1 MRHRK
6 TLLLLLL
13 AFSCALLKAKQAI
26 DIHKVDSA
34 LHERLEYE
42 DKDVLVKR
50 MFANTAVDT
59 STQVVKEFKPKFET
73 KYRSDEDFNYNQ
85 VNETYNYWQQ
95 LKKRLIAFLKK
106 LFGYA
111 PDAPD
116 PEFIT
121 IVLKVISAL
130 AVIVVLVIL
139 IRIYI
144 RSKNRSLF
152 GKKNDKLTINI
163 NDSEQLIQLADFS
176 TLIAE
181 YEKNQ
186 AYRTC
191 VRLYFLWVLKSLKDK
206 NAIQWL
212 PDKTNS
218 AYANGLQSSN
228 LKQSF
233 EYLAYIYEYVWYGE
247 FELAQVDYSKA
258 KEAFEHFIQKGVN
271 V

>member
-95 LKKRLIAFLKK
+95 LKKRLVAFLKK

-116 PEFIT
+116 PDIISL
-121 IVLKVISAL
+121 IVKILSAL
-130 AVIVVLVIL
+130 VLIAVLIIL

-144 RSKNRSLF
+144 RTNNRSLF
-152 GKKNDKLTINI
+152 SKKNVELNIDI

-176 TLIAE
+176 SLIAE
-181 YEKNQ
+181 HENKQ
-186 AYRTC
+186 AYRIC
-191 VRLYFLWVLKSLKDK
+191 VRLYFLWVLKSLKEQ
-206 NAIQWL
+206 NAIVWL

-218 AYANGLQSSN
+218 TYANELRETDIQQTFN
-228 LKQSF
+228 
-233 EYLAYIYEYVWYGE
+233 YLAYVYEYVWYGE
-247 FELAQVDYSKA
+247 FVLTDADYLKA
-258 KEAFEHFIQKGVN
+258 KEAFEQFIMKGSAK
-271 V
+271 